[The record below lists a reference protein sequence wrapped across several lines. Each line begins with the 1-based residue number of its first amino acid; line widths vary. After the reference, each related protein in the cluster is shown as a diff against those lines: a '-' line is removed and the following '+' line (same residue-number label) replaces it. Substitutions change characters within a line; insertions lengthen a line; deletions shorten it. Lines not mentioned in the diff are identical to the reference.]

1 MYKISTRSSCG
12 TSSRMQKVLL
22 VMKLMTTMLLLSI
35 LQVSAE
41 TYAQKLTMNRE
52 AVSIRQVFK
61 EIRKQT
67 GFNVLWKSDM
77 LDASSLIHVRF
88 IESPLEEVMQTCLQ
102 GTGMTYTVDDKPV
115 VLRRKHQSRTDVT
128 GVELS
133 QPPREIGRTSCGER
147 G

>member
-1 MYKISTRSSCG
+1 MTRRPPRSTR
-12 TSSRMQKVLL
+12 TDTLFPY
-22 VMKLMTTMLLLSI
+22 TTLFRS
-35 LQVSAE
+35 
-41 TYAQKLTMNRE
+41 KLTMNRE

-102 GTGMTYTVDDKPV
+102 GTGMPYPVDDTTIV
-115 VLRRKHQSRTDVT
+115 INRKHQSRTDVT
-128 GVELS
+128 D
-133 QPPREIGRTSCGER
+133 
-147 G
+147 